1 LPHASK
7 KAVAGTLIAA
17 ISAAAIAASAYPAL
31 AGSAQDVEW
40 VRGWGNGHVSSAR
53 GWGLRHGLWYRA
65 GYYSGRWAF
74 PFMPYPYYGYR
85 FSCYGN
91 GWPDY
96 EPHACGYFYPE

>member
-1 LPHASK
+1 MCRRQVLREFALPHASK
-7 KAVAGTLIAA
+7 AVAGALIAA
-17 ISAAAIAASAYPAL
+17 MATIAASPCPAMADDL
-31 AGSAQDVEW
+31 KADQAWAPS
-40 VRGWGNGHVSSAR
+40 HHYVSQY
-53 GWGLRHGLWYRA
+53 GA

-96 EPHACGYFYPE
+96 PPHACGYFHPE